1 MQLLGHMAAGGHHV
15 EQLVAGVLGLGGH
28 EAQEIVA
35 VDLVQ
40 VGQQI
45 GKIIAGAQILAVGVD
60 VLPQQ
65 GDFPEAL
72 GHQLPHL
79 VDDPLR
85 VAAAFPATDVG
96 HDAVGAEVVAAVH
109 DGHPGA
115 GAALADHR
123 HTLGNGAVLI
133 LHGEHPAPLGIDLIQ
148 QLGELPQGLR
158 AEHQIH
164 MAVGLAHLL
173 GHLRPLRH
181 AAAQADH
188 LRRVGLLRVG
198 QRTQIAVHP
207 LLRVVADGAGV
218 QHHHVRLGRI
228 VGERTPHGP
237 EHTHN
242 VLAVGHVLLA
252 AEGVHQRPDGLAPLD
267 VQILYFFSKFPLA
280 GHVRVR
286 QDNVFP
292 FQKYLLRPTDAARR
306 FLIKILYHIP
316 NRNTR
321 KQERKMAK
329 KED

>member
-1 MQLLGHMAAGGHHV
+1 M
-15 EQLVAGVLGLGGH
+15 
-28 EAQEIVA
+28 
-35 VDLVQ
+35 
-40 VGQQI
+40 
-45 GKIIAGAQILAVGVD
+45 ILS
-60 VLPQQ
+60 
-65 GDFPEAL
+65 
-72 GHQLPHL
+72 
-79 VDDPLR
+79 
-85 VAAAFPATDVG
+85 AAAFPAADVG

-109 DGHPGA
+109 DGHPRA
-115 GAALADHR
+115 GAALADHG
-123 HTLGNGAVLI
+123 HTLGDGAVLI

-228 VGERTPHGP
+228 VGERAPHGP

-252 AEGVHQRPDGLAPLD
+252 AEGVHQGTEGPVGVHLL
-267 VQILYFFSKFPLA
+267 QLCFKIPLA
-280 GHVRVR
+280 VQLRGG
-286 QDNVFP
+286 DLYLCS
-292 FQKYLLRPTDAARR
+292 FQEDLPAPGGGEV
-306 FLIKILYHIP
+306 KISW
-316 NRNTR
+316 TV
-321 KQERKMAK
+321 
-329 KED
+329 